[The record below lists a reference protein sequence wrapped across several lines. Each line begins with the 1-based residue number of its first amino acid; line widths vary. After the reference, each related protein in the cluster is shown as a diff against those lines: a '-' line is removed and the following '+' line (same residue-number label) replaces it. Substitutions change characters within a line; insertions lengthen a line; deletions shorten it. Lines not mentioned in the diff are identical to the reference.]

1 MVGFSSN
8 FDTMVRIEGERLN
21 VGGSSVGMQGGEVIA
36 RHVALHQDGNV
47 VHGPAS
53 PGLKWQ
59 AVPPLDGAGFSAG
72 DALAIGC
79 ETYLVEAD
87 GSLPTFA
94 TVTWSQIVTLE
105 GK

>member
-1 MVGFSSN
+1 VGLSSN
-8 FDTMVRIEGERLN
+8 FDSTVQIQGEDLN
-21 VGGSSVGMQGGEVIA
+21 VGGSSDGLDGGELIA

-47 VHGPAS
+47 VEGPAN
-53 PGLKWQ
+53 GNLKW
-59 AVPPLDGAGFSAG
+59 VTEPPLASAGFQAG

-79 ETYLVEAD
+79 ETYFVQGDAT
-87 GSLPTFA
+87 LPTFA